1 MQHLEVV
8 LVLLISAILLVDIIY
23 CVKKYK
29 SRTSFKKFFDSI
41 GNPIVPFACNSYK
54 VFMLIDTGASS
65 SYITE
70 DAIKALNAKKLDKHI
85 NSVGFGGMSE
95 KSDIYSITLGYKHK
109 DYPVEVC
116 ASKALKQ
123 GLYSIYVNYG
133 VTVHGVLGGD
143 FLDKY
148 NFVIDYKKYTIY
160 RK

>member
-8 LVLLISAILLVDIIY
+8 LVLLISIILLVDIIY
-23 CVKKYK
+23 SVKKYK
-29 SRTSFKKFFDSI
+29 SRTSFKKYLDTI
-41 GNPIVPFACNSYK
+41 GNPIVPFACNGYR

-65 SYITE
+65 SHITE

-109 DYPVEVC
+109 NYPVEVC

-123 GLYSIYVNYG
+123 GLYSIYINYG

-148 NFVIDYKKYTIY
+148 NFVIDYKNCTLY